1 MQHSE
6 PAGQILRDKVDWS
19 TLFHQS
25 ETPLF
30 DWGSRYRLLRLY
42 NLYRCLLGIS
52 LLGLSLTPVSEWLFS
67 YAPQR
72 EVGWYLNLYLTVN
85 FVLWLVLTFRNQP
98 GTTYTFFVITLD
110 IMMLSVLL
118 HMVGFE
124 DNGLA
129 NLYFVPIVIGN
140 ILLKGRLGILLSAIA
155 TLFLL
160 SIDIHHALLGR
171 VSQHVD
177 AGLSGLL
184 FFATALFVQSVRT
197 RLQSSALAER
207 LSRTRA
213 FNLERLSTSIIQHM
227 RTGILVLQEPDT
239 IVMMNESAR
248 HLLVT
253 EDTKGQLDAL
263 SPALMASYQQWL
275 ANPNLRP
282 NSFSSS
288 PGSPEILPNF
298 SRQSFEQTDYVL
310 IFLDDKAALSQEAQ
324 RLKLASLGQL
334 TASIAHEIRNPL
346 GAISHSAQLLAES
359 ETMSDMDQR
368 LLTIIHKHCK
378 RVNGIINNI
387 LQLSRKQ
394 GIHPESIFLN
404 AWLREF
410 IDSEH
415 FQDFESPDIRL
426 ELPQSPVT
434 VNIDLSQLQQVLHN
448 LCQNGLRYS
457 LHHTGK
463 PCLILRAGVSASEH
477 PWLEVEDFGPGIP
490 DELSESVF
498 EPFYTTDK
506 KGTGLGLYIC
516 RELCEINQASL
527 GLLPYQKERGSVF
540 HISFAHPKKLIS

>member
-6 PAGQILRDKVDWS
+6 PAGQVLREKVDWS

-42 NLYRCLLGIS
+42 NLYRCLLGLI
-52 LLGLSLTPVSEWLFS
+52 LLGLSLTPVAEWLFS
-67 YAPQR
+67 YVPSR

-85 FVLWLVLTFRNQP
+85 FILWVVLTFRNKP
-98 GTTYTFFVITLD
+98 GITYTFFVIALD
-110 IMMLSVLL
+110 IMMLSVLM

-129 NLYFVPIVIGN
+129 NFYFVPIVIGN
-140 ILLKGRLGILLSAIA
+140 ILLKGRLGILLSAMA

-184 FFATALFVQSVRT
+184 FFATALFVQSVRI

-207 LSRTRA
+207 LSNTRA
-213 FNLERLSTSIIQHM
+213 FNLERLSASIMQRM

-248 HLLVT
+248 QLLST
-253 EDTKGQLDAL
+253 DDTKGNLASL
-263 SPALMASYQQWL
+263 SPALMSSYQQWL
-275 ANPNLRP
+275 DNPHLRP
-282 NSFSSS
+282 TSFSATHDA
-288 PGSPEILPNF
+288 PEILPNF
-298 SRQSFEQTDYVL
+298 SRQEFEQSSYVL
-310 IFLDDKAALSQEAQ
+310 IFLDDKAVLSQQAQ
-324 RLKLASLGQL
+324 QLKLASLGQL

-346 GAISHSAQLLAES
+346 GAISHSAQLLSES
-359 ETMSDMDQR
+359 ETIKDTDQR
-368 LLTIIHKHCK
+368 LLSIIHTHCK
-378 RVNGIINNI
+378 RVNDIIKNI

-394 GIHPESIFLN
+394 DIHPEAVNLN
-404 AWLREF
+404 TWLSEF
-410 IDSEH
+410 IATEH
-415 FQDFESPDIRL
+415 FQGIEHPDIQL
-426 ELPQSPVT
+426 DMPSTQVT
-434 VNIDLSQLQQVLHN
+434 VNVDLSQLQQVLHN

-457 LHHTGK
+457 QQHSGK
-463 PCLILRAGVSASEH
+463 PGLILRAGVSTSEH

-490 DELSESVF
+490 DKESDTIF

-527 GLLPYQKERGSVF
+527 RLLPYQKERGSVF

>member
-6 PAGQILRDKVDWS
+6 PTGQILREKVDWS

-25 ETPLF
+25 ETPLY

-42 NLYRCLLGIS
+42 NLYRCLLGLI
-52 LLGLSLTPVSEWLFS
+52 LLGLSLTPVAEWLFS
-67 YAPQR
+67 YAPPR

-85 FVLWLVLTFRNQP
+85 FILWVVLTFRNKP
-98 GTTYTFFVITLD
+98 GITYTFFVIALD
-110 IMMLSVLL
+110 IMMLSVLM

-140 ILLKGRLGILLSAIA
+140 ILLKGRLGLLLSAMA

-184 FFATALFVQSVRT
+184 FFATALFVQSVRA

-207 LSRTRA
+207 LSSTRA
-213 FNLERLSTSIIQHM
+213 FNLERLSASIMQRM
-227 RTGILVLQEPDT
+227 RTGILVLQEPGT

-248 HLLVT
+248 HLLAT
-253 EDTKGQLDAL
+253 NENKGNLESL
-263 SPALMASYQQWL
+263 SPALMSSYQQWL
-275 ANPNLRP
+275 NNPHLRP
-282 NSFSSS
+282 TSFCAT
-288 PGSPEILPNF
+288 PDAPEILPNF
-298 SRQSFEQTDYVL
+298 SRQEFEQSSFVL
-310 IFLDDKAALSQEAQ
+310 IFLDDKAVLSQQAQ
-324 RLKLASLGQL
+324 QLKLASLGQL

-346 GAISHSAQLLAES
+346 GAISHSAQLLSES
-359 ETMSDMDQR
+359 ENIRDTDQR
-368 LLTIIHKHCK
+368 LLGIIHTHCK
-378 RVNGIINNI
+378 RVNDIIKNI

-394 GIHPESIFLN
+394 DIHPEAVNLN
-404 AWLREF
+404 IWLTEF
-410 IDSEH
+410 IATEH
-415 FQDFESPDIRL
+415 FQGIEHPDIDL
-426 ELPQSPVT
+426 DMPSSPVT
-434 VNIDLSQLQQVLHN
+434 VNVDLSQLQQVLHN

-457 LHHTGK
+457 QQHSGK
-463 PCLILRAGVSASEH
+463 PGLILRSGVSVSGH

-490 DELSESVF
+490 DNESDTVF

-527 GLLPYQKERGSVF
+527 RLLPYQKERGSVF